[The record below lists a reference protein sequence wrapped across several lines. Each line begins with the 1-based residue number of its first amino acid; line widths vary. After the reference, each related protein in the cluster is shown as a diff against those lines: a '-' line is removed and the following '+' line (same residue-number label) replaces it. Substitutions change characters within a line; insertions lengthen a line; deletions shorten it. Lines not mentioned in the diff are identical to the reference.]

1 MDAMAPRTIAVTG
14 ASGYIGRPLLR
25 QLLARPGVRVKA
37 LSRRPAESAPALAGV
52 HHVVQ
57 GDLRDPRAALALLEP
72 GCDVVHLA
80 HLWSGSAEDNLDAA
94 RRLFAACNEKQVR
107 RVVHL
112 SSVAVFGRVPGDRVD
127 ERSPC
132 RPVIAYGKTKLEIE
146 LLLRRECRVPY
157 VIVRPTTVFGEPGPP
172 LDGLIADLR
181 AKRRFAAYLRSVV
194 FGERRMNLVHADNV
208 AAAIVFL
215 LEKEPFPSGEA
226 LIVSQDDHPANNFR
240 DVELCLM
247 EALGVADH
255 GWPRFQLPAWIL
267 AALLRLRGH
276 NNVNP
281 RRRFDGGRIAALG
294 FAPPVDFRQGLAG
307 CAARIACPCTS

>member
-1 MDAMAPRTIAVTG
+1 M
-14 ASGYIGRPLLR
+14 S
-25 QLLARPGVRVKA
+25 
-37 LSRRPAESAPALAGV
+37 
-52 HHVVQ
+52 
-57 GDLRDPRAALALLEP
+57 
-72 GCDVVHLA
+72 
-80 HLWSGSAEDNLDAA
+80 
-94 RRLFAACNEKQVR
+94 
-107 RVVHL
+107 
-112 SSVAVFGRVPGDRVD
+112 
-127 ERSPC
+127 
-132 RPVIAYGKTKLEIE
+132 
-146 LLLRRECRVPY
+146 
-157 VIVRPTTVFGEPGPP
+157 
-172 LDGLIADLR
+172 DLR
-181 AKRRFAAYLRSVV
+181 AKRRFAAYLRSVA

-226 LIVSQDDHPANNFR
+226 LIVSQDDHPENNFR

-255 GWPRFQLPAWIL
+255 GWPRFHLPAWIL

-307 CAARIACPCTS
+307 CAARMACPCTS